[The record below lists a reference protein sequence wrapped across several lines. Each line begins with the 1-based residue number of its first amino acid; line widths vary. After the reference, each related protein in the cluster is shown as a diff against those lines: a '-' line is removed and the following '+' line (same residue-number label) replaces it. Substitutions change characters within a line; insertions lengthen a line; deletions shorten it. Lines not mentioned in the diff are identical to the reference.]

1 MKNPTPIL
9 LAIGV
14 LTFTNCDTLKQTAGQ
29 MATDA
34 INQQMGGG
42 NSTSK
47 PILSKDDAIK
57 GLKEALLVGVNKG
70 TDRLGAVGAFAKN
83 PSYKIPLPP
92 DVQAVEQKIRDNR
105 ILNKL
110 IGGELDKVVDAMNTG
125 AENSMK
131 TAVPI
136 FKKTVTEMS
145 FQDAMGILTGG
156 EGAATSYLRKTT
168 ESDLQGAFKPEVK
181 KALDGVS
188 LTKIW
193 NPVVTQI
200 NKNKRILGLDND
212 IQIDLNQYVTEKA
225 TTALFQEVEKEEN
238 NIRKDPV
245 TRTTEILKKAFNY
258 ADQQR
263 K

>member
-1 MKNPTPIL
+1 
-9 LAIGV
+9 
-14 LTFTNCDTLKQTAGQ
+14 
-29 MATDA
+29 
-34 INQQMGGG
+34 
-42 NSTSK
+42 
-47 PILSKDDAIK
+47 
-57 GLKEALLVGVNKG
+57 
-70 TDRLGAVGAFAKN
+70 
-83 PSYKIPLPP
+83 
-92 DVQAVEQKIRDNR
+92 
-105 ILNKL
+105 
-110 IGGELDKVVDAMNTG
+110 
-125 AENSMK
+125 MK

-136 FKKTVTEMS
+136 FKKAVTEMS

-156 EGAATSYLRKTT
+156 EGAATDYLRKTT

-212 IQIDLNQYVTEKA
+212 IQTDLNQYVTEKA
-225 TTALFQEVEKEEN
+225 TNALFQEVEKEEN